1 MANSK
6 LQHKV
11 FPVPDKVLK
20 ELGKNL
26 KKFSDK
32 RDSKGFNRAIFV
44 LERKACTYEQLKR
57 IKNYFDKIDYDN
69 LDEVEYL
76 LNGGDI
82 MNKWANYTLEQ
93 ARRSVHNSKSVKK
106 SAGMENQFRA
116 DSEDGDGVNPV
127 TPTLKKTPE
136 FMSNSEL
143 MEEIFII
150 NETYKK
156 LISNG

>member
-6 LQHKV
+6 LQNKL
-11 FPVPDKVLK
+11 FQVPEKVLK

-32 RDSKGFNRAIFV
+32 RDSKGFNRSIFI

-57 IKNYFDKIDYDN
+57 IKNYFDNVDFDN
-69 LDEVEYL
+69 LDEVEYS
-76 LNGGDI
+76 LNGGKVMQDWI
-82 MNKWANYTLEQ
+82 NYTLDQ
-93 ARRSVHNSKSVKK
+93 ARRSVHNSKSVRK

-127 TPTLKKTPE
+127 TPTLKKVPE
-136 FMSNSEL
+136 FMSSLEL
-143 MEEIFII
+143 MEEINKI
-150 NETYKK
+150 NDIYKK
-156 LISNG
+156 MI